1 MKKLLLIGTILLAA
15 GCSPRRDEVCPT
27 STLAMCEPAVYFEF
41 DSDVLDPKNDA
52 NLDWVA
58 KKLADWPSRMV
69 ILTGHSDIIGMENY
83 NMSLSGRRSIAI
95 KKALMERGVAENRIR
110 LEAKGMIDPLT
121 TEEEKQELN
130 RRVDITFKHK
140 KHTIVDAYNDL
151 CDEYCTPSKKKE
163 EVKKCPKKQAEE
175 EAKAKAQAAQG
186 EVKQDAKD
194 LKNDVQADVKSVK
207 EDVKKDASKVQQ

>member
-58 KKLADWPSRMV
+58 KKLADWPNRVV
-69 ILTGHSDIIGMENY
+69 ILTGHSDLIGVEDY

-121 TEEEKQELN
+121 TEEERQELN
-130 RRVDITFKHK
+130 RRVDVTFKNRNRSILK
-140 KHTIVDAYNDL
+140 AYNDF
-151 CDEYCTPSKKKE
+151 CDEYCNPSKKE